1 MHCLRRSSIV
11 LLNAFREEATLKA
24 SCQITKVRLLK
35 YYTTI
40 CNHNIQRKFS
50 ITEGPGMAD
59 FGSVCLPKLN
69 VARRKHWVKHPLVF
83 ELQTVLSQIELILNS
98 RLLGVLFDD
107 ELEQI
112 LTPNNLLFGQKLNLV
127 NSSSTHPVK
136 RNRYISTQSQE
147 ITWSV
152 NLPSAIVYVIAR
164 LFR

>member
-1 MHCLRRSSIV
+1 M
-11 LLNAFREEATLKA
+11 
-24 SCQITKVRLLK
+24 
-35 YYTTI
+35 
-40 CNHNIQRKFS
+40 
-50 ITEGPGMAD
+50 
-59 FGSVCLPKLN
+59 
-69 VARRKHWVKHPLVF
+69 
-83 ELQTVLSQIELILNS
+83 LSQIELILNS

-127 NSSSTHPVK
+127 NSSLTHPVK

>member
-11 LLNAFREEATLKA
+11 LLNAFREEATLKS

-40 CNHNIQRKFS
+40 VITTFS
-50 ITEGPGMAD
+50 GNLASLKLPGMAD

-69 VARRKHWVKHPLVF
+69 VAWRKHWVKHPLVF

-136 RNRYISTQSQE
+136 RNIYISRHSHKK
-147 ITWSV
+147 
-152 NLPSAIVYVIAR
+152 
-164 LFR
+164 

>member
-1 MHCLRRSSIV
+1 MHFAKRLPSNR
-11 LLNAFREEATLKA
+11 L
-24 SCQITKVRLLK
+24 VR
-35 YYTTI
+35 
-40 CNHNIQRKFS
+40 QRKS
-50 ITEGPGMAD
+50 VYWNITQQFVITTLNGNLVSLKLPGMAD
-59 FGSVCLPKLN
+59 FGSVWLPKLN
-69 VARRKHWVKHPLVF
+69 VAWRKHWVKHPLVF

-98 RLLGVLFDD
+98 RPLGVLLDD

-147 ITWSV
+147 KTWSG